1 MEAQAAVA
9 AQPRLRN
16 YALLSSAYTLYDQG
30 VNERLKGNYGL
41 STDKLTEAVKLIDQ
55 ASSIGRD
62 GRPSTMASM
71 VFFELGQSAEAD
83 GDLSLARDSYV
94 HAVKAKPDYVE
105 AYLRLVNVLATS
117 GKLRQAL
124 NYLNDGLR
132 EVPHDPRLNA
142 MLTQL
147 GGFMGDEHNT
157 GFGNDM
163 SQGDDDEPPA
173 PRGQGI
179 PPAPNGKPDTIERLH
194 AKVGEEPEKADK
206 QIEQADKQP
215 DKDAKLPGKADK
227 QSDQAETKPTPVEM
241 QADQDDSKADPAD
254 VKADQVDMKPEQADK
269 KPDSTEMKEPKKG
282 AAPADPSPAKN

>member
-1 MEAQAAVA
+1 MEAQAAVE

-16 YALLSSAYTLYDQG
+16 YALLSNAYTLYDQG

-62 GRPSTMASM
+62 GRPSTLASM

-83 GDLSLARDSYV
+83 GDLGLARDSYV

-105 AYLRLVNVLATS
+105 AYLHLVNVLATS

-132 EVPHDPRLNA
+132 ESPHDPRLNA

-147 GGFMGDEHNT
+147 GGFMGDEHNS

-163 SQGDDDEPPA
+163 SQDGDDESPPVKTPERA
-173 PRGQGI
+173 PV
-179 PPAPNGKPDTIERLH
+179 PTGKPGVIEGVP
-194 AKVGEEPEKADK
+194 AKVDKEPAQADK
-206 QIEQADKQP
+206 QIDQADRQLEKS
-215 DKDAKLPGKADK
+215 DK
-227 QSDQAETKPTPVEM
+227 QSEE
-241 QADQDDSKADPAD
+241 ADMKQDPAD
-254 VKADQVDMKPEQADK
+254 VKADQVDMKPEPADK
-269 KPDSTEMKEPKKG
+269 KPDSSEMKESKKDVV
-282 AAPADPSPAKN
+282 PADPSPAKN